1 MRALTIAWK
10 DTRHVYRNVAGLAM
24 MLLAPLVLSTALGAA
39 FGGGGNFS
47 IPAVK
52 TVVVNQDAGAG
63 AGTPAAGAALASAL
77 ASPGLKAL
85 LAVTQVDTP
94 EAART
99 AVDNGD
105 AGAAVIIP
113 AGLSTA
119 LMAAG
124 APTQGGAPGQGSAP
138 GQAGVPTQGGA
149 SGQTG
154 APGQGAPA
162 AEVQIYK
169 DPTLTIGPAI
179 VAAVVQS
186 GVQTLNGAWAAALTS
201 AQLAASAGLTDPTR
215 LTDLATKA
223 AATFSQAAQAGAP
236 VVLDARAPTTGAR
249 NHRDPNV
256 ASQVLV
262 GMMIFFML
270 FGASTQ
276 ARSIIDEHRQG
287 TLSRLFTTPA
297 PRSVILGG
305 KYVAVFLV
313 VLIQS
318 VILLLAGRL
327 FFGAHWGAMG
337 PVIVLTLCGALVAA
351 SLALLMI
358 SFAKTPA
365 QAGAVSSAVFVFL
378 ALIGG
383 NFVGTVNV
391 GGTFALIRRFTPNG
405 WLLEG
410 WDHLLFGG
418 SWDGIAL
425 PVAATLAFS
434 VVFFALATVFFR
446 RRYA

>member
-1 MRALTIAWK
+1 MRALSIAWK
-10 DTRHVYRNVAGLAM
+10 DTRHVYRNIAGLAM
-24 MLLAPLVLSTALGAA
+24 MLVAPLVLATALGAA
-39 FGGGGNFS
+39 FGGAGNFI

-52 TVVVNQDAGAG
+52 TVVVDLDSGAG
-63 AGTPAAGAALASAL
+63 AGTPAAGATLTSML
-77 ASPGLKAL
+77 TSPGLADL

-99 AVDNGD
+99 AVDDGD
-105 AGAAVIIP
+105 ADVAVIIP
-113 AGLSTA
+113 AGLSAA
-119 LMAAG
+119 LMAGG
-124 APTQGGAPGQGSAP
+124 APGSGGAPGQERAP
-138 GQAGVPTQGGA
+138 QQGA
-149 SGQTG
+149 SAT
-154 APGQGAPA
+154 
-162 AEVQIYK
+162 EVQIYK

-179 VAAVVQS
+179 VTAVVQS
-186 GVQTLNGAWAAALTS
+186 GVQAMNGARAAALTS
-201 AQLAASAGLTDPTR
+201 AQLAASAGLTDPNE

-223 AATFSQAAQAGAP
+223 AAAFAQTTQGEAP
-236 VVLDARAPTTGAR
+236 VVLEARAPRTGADTR
-249 NHRDPNV
+249 KDPNV

-270 FGASTQ
+270 FGASTP

-287 TLSRLFTTPA
+287 TLSRLFTTPT
-297 PRSVILGG
+297 RRGVILGG
-305 KYVAVFLV
+305 KYIAVFLV

-327 FFGAHWGAMG
+327 FFGAHWGEIG
-337 PVIVLTLCGALVAA
+337 PVIVLTLCGALSAA

-358 SFAKTPA
+358 SFAKTPG

-391 GGTFALIRRFTPNG
+391 GGTFALVRRFTPNG

-410 WDHLLFGG
+410 WDHLLYGG
-418 SWDGIAL
+418 SWDSIAL
-425 PVAATLAFS
+425 PVAAVLAFT
-434 VVFFALATVFFR
+434 VVFFAVATLFFR